1 MEKLLL
7 GSPVAEY
14 LDKKSLII
22 FNKYEKNNEKEASLG
37 AITVGRDPASIL
49 YVERKQEKA
58 KKLNVDFTWKKLD
71 EDSSLE
77 NVIEAIEELK
87 GLEGLILQLPVP
99 FHLDKD
105 KLIDLIPPNI
115 DVDGLNSSNLGL
127 LFDENP
133 HVIPATARAIIEIF
147 NYYKIDIF
155 GKDIAILGRS
165 RLVTAPLARLLST
178 QKHNA
183 TVTVL
188 HSKSKNINDIIKRSD
203 VVISAIGKPYFLNR
217 THFKE
222 GSIVIDVGISKKDN
236 KSYGDIDPSNTN
248 EILYARSPY
257 PGGVGPVTVSSL
269 YANLSELIS

>member
-22 FNKYEKNNEKEASLG
+22 FNKYEKNNEKKASLG

-77 NVIEAIEELK
+77 NVIDAIEELK

-203 VVISAIGKPYFLNR
+203 VVISAIGKPYFLNQ

>member
-22 FNKYEKNNEKEASLG
+22 FNKYEKNNEKKATLG
-37 AITVGRDPASIL
+37 AITVGHDPASML

-71 EDSSLE
+71 EDSSLQ
-77 NVIEAIEELK
+77 NVIDAIEELK

-178 QKHNA
+178 RKHNA

-203 VVISAIGKPYFLNR
+203 VVISAIGKPYFLNQ